1 MMNNSAN
8 PADTEVLI
16 SPPMLYMGYIKEHLR
31 SGVLLCAQ
39 NCSHVKDAGA
49 YTGEIAPTMLYN
61 FGITHTILGHSER
74 RKGFGMEGES
84 PELVA
89 QKVLSAI
96 QAGLHVILCVGEEED
111 DRVSG
116 RTMEVVDRQLAA
128 VRATVSE
135 ELWAQIDVAYE
146 PVWAIG
152 TGRTPTVEQIEETHS
167 AIRQW
172 LRTSVSDQAAETCRI
187 LYGGSVNGG
196 NCDSFIN
203 ARDVDGFLVG
213 GASLKP
219 EFVKIIESAAQ
230 RA

>member
-1 MMNNSAN
+1 
-8 PADTEVLI
+8 
-16 SPPMLYMGYIKEHLR
+16 MLYMGYAKEHLR

-39 NCSHVKDAGA
+39 NSAHVKDAGA
-49 YTGEIAPTMLYN
+49 YTGEIAPSMLFD
-61 FGITHTILGHSER
+61 FGVTHTILGHSER
-74 RKGFGMEGES
+74 RKGFGMAGES

-116 RTMEVVDRQLAA
+116 RTMQVVLDQQLAA
-128 VRATVSE
+128 VRSVVPE
-135 ELWAQIDVAYE
+135 EMWASIDIAYE

-167 AIRQW
+167 GIRDW
-172 LRTSVSDQAAETCRI
+172 LRTAVSAQAAETCRI

-219 EFVKIIESAAQ
+219 EFIKIIDSAAV